1 MRKWQGYKGAEEG
14 ERVRR
19 GKGCMEKG
27 SLRKGSMEVGV
38 GVRGVWG
45 RGT

>member
-1 MRKWQGYKGAEEG
+1 MQRG

-27 SLRKGSMEVGV
+27 SLRKEHGGGGEGERCM
-38 GVRGVWG
+38 G
-45 RGT
+45 RGA